1 MYNMI
6 LQKKIAILFVLQF
19 LVVGSL
25 LAVDPLHIVSSTT
38 DLAAIAQEI
47 GGAQI
52 EVSSLCSAGREP
64 HSIEVLPSY
73 MVKIQQADLYLK
85 VGLNL
90 DRWADELISGS
101 DNPKLLVIDC
111 SEGIVPLQDKADA
124 EHGHQHEKG
133 NPHYWLAPS
142 NLAQI
147 ATNIYNGLCQA
158 DPENILPYSI
168 HLSVFKHKLDSA
180 FAQWQTTLEPYQGT
194 AILTY
199 HESWPYF
206 ARDFDLQIA
215 GIIESKP
222 GVAPSPSHLAIL
234 EELIRKKNVRVILK
248 EPFYSDPT
256 AGLLNRDTGIK
267 ILNVPA
273 SVGGVPESTDIFT
286 HFDYLTTQLA
296 ALLATR

>member
-6 LQKKIAILFVLQF
+6 LQKRIAILFVLQF

-25 LAVDPLHIVSSTT
+25 LAADLLHIVSSTT

-47 GGAQI
+47 GGSQI

-101 DNPKLLVIDC
+101 DNSKILVIDC
-111 SEGIVPLQDKADA
+111 SEGIIPLLDKADA

-142 NLAQI
+142 NLSQI
-147 ATNIYNGLCQA
+147 AANIHRGFCQA
-158 DPENILPYSI
+158 DPQHTDFYTERLNT
-168 HLSVFKHKLDSA
+168 FKSKLDSA
-180 FAQWQTTLEPYQGT
+180 FAQWKSTLAPFKD
-194 AILTY
+194 AAVLTY

-256 AGLLNRDTGIK
+256 ASLLNRDTGIK
-267 ILNVPA
+267 ILNIPA

-296 ALLATR
+296 SLLVTR